1 MDKLLPVIEVEKP
14 EPEPESVAVS
24 LADNVLPESGV
35 RIPERND
42 KGNMDLIDTLHAE
55 AEQEN
60 DDIISVEERDIPEE
74 DDVFGSAPAPR
85 VKPLEVEEE
94 PSQSTEF
101 NPAQGT
107 YGEPK
112 KGKRKYTRKA
122 PMSDKQKEHLAKIRK
137 IAIEKRKAEKERK
150 IKEKEEAVIAKAEK
164 KILEKKLKEEKAQG
178 ARQAEQEVI
187 NSQLSKATDV
197 KEPVIQQNGFT
208 KQDLDSAVLSAI
220 SQYDTLRKQQKKEKR
235 EAQIKEMK
243 EAKMRETLARAIQP
257 QQPTNDPWRN
267 LFT

>member
-1 MDKLLPVIEVEKP
+1 MDKLLPTIEVEKP
-14 EPEPESVAVS
+14 EPEPESVP
-24 LADNVLPESGV
+24 DNVLPESG
-35 RIPERND
+35 D
-42 KGNMDLIDTLHAE
+42 GNMDLIDTLHAE
-55 AEQEN
+55 AGEEKDS
-60 DDIISVEERDIPEE
+60 DDIVTVEERDIPEE
-74 DDVFGSAPAPR
+74 DDVFGSAPTPRLLHVAPI
-85 VKPLEVEEE
+85 VEE
-94 PSQSTEF
+94 PSEF
-101 NPAQGT
+101 TPSA
-107 YGEPK
+107 EPK

-164 KILEKKLKEEKAQG
+164 KILEKKLKEEKA
-178 ARQAEQEVI
+178 EQEVI
-187 NSQLSKATDV
+187 NSQLSK

-235 EAQIKEMK
+235 ESQVKEMK